1 MGVVDFANL
10 IFIFRWTQSIYI
22 QTQIY
27 IALHDVAGLIA
38 LHDYDLFCE
47 FKVVAMLLRYIQ
59 TQNSPNLLPKF
70 KHLFIGSS
78 RSNDANDPSI
88 TLNSIAGGINPIP
101 AFLSRIVQ
109 PSASLT
115 RANSGDC
122 GANGDALG

>member
-10 IFIFRWTQSIYI
+10 IFIFRWTQSIYTVH
-22 QTQIY
+22 TQ
-27 IALHDVAGLIA
+27 
-38 LHDYDLFCE
+38 
-47 FKVVAMLLRYIQ
+47 
-59 TQNSPNLLPKF
+59 QNSPNLLPKF